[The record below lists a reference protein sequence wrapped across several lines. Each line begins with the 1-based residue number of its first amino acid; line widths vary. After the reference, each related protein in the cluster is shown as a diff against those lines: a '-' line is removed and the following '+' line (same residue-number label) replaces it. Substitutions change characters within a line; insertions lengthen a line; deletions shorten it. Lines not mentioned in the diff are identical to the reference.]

1 MLCLQVE
8 WAAKT
13 HDLLERLWKLP
24 ISGQLGISLIPAVR
38 LGTAPWP
45 PVWRDVVFG
54 CTGDQSYTYTCC
66 LHTLCR
72 DGGTGG
78 AGYRAAA
85 GGAHLGH
92 QVPHLHRRARQVA
105 QGPALVRGGAND
117 GMCRLLPYLLSQFE
131 AAGGE
136 VVIKHV
142 ARVISILSIFQYYL
156 SMYNIIYRCL
166 SWRGAAMSW

>member
-45 PVWRDVVFG
+45 PVWRHVVFG
-54 CTGDQSYTYTCC
+54 CTGDQSYTYNH
-66 LHTLCR
+66 LHTLSR

-105 QGPALVRGGAND
+105 QGPALVRGGANV
-117 GMCRLLPYLLSQFE
+117 GMSRFLPYLLSQFE

-142 ARVISILSIFQYYL
+142 AQVAIISDIYIIYISILSIYV
-156 SMYNIIYRCL
+156 
-166 SWRGAAMSW
+166 

>member
-1 MLCLQVE
+1 ME

-45 PVWRDVVFG
+45 PVWRHVVFG
-54 CTGDQSYTYTCC
+54 CTGDHSYTHSSS
-66 LHTLCR
+66 LHTCPEMAPEEVRGIGRLQGEHTSGTR
-72 DGGTGG
+72 FLTFTAEPVRWHSSRSGQGGTN
-78 AGYRAAA
+78 
-85 GGAHLGH
+85 
-92 QVPHLHRRARQVA
+92 V
-105 QGPALVRGGAND
+105 
-117 GMCRLLPYLLSQFE
+117 GMSRLLPYLLSQFE

-142 ARVISILSIFQYYL
+142 AKVTIISTLAIFQHVYTIYISILSIYV
-156 SMYNIIYRCL
+156 
-166 SWRGAAMSW
+166 

>member
-54 CTGDQSYTYTCC
+54 CTGAQRYKYRC
-66 LHTLCR
+66 LHTLSR
-72 DGGTGG
+72 DGARGG

-105 QGPALVRGGAND
+105 QGPALVRGGTNVT
-117 GMCRLLPYLLSQFE
+117 MSRLLPYLLSQFE

-156 SMYNIIYRCL
+156 SIL
-166 SWRGAAMSW
+166 SMVQGV

>member
-45 PVWRDVVFG
+45 PVWRHVVFG
-54 CTGDQSYTYTCC
+54 CTGDYSYTNTYSH
-66 LHTLCR
+66 LHTLSR
-72 DGGTGG
+72 DGATGG
-78 AGYRAAA
+78 AWDRAAA

-105 QGPALVRGGAND
+105 HHMVQL
-117 GMCRLLPYLLSQFE
+117 
-131 AAGGE
+131 
-136 VVIKHV
+136 
-142 ARVISILSIFQYYL
+142 
-156 SMYNIIYRCL
+156 
-166 SWRGAAMSW
+166 W